1 MSCETHTASMLRGQ
15 GGRHAYGYRRKV
27 DTEIAQIRRI
37 QTRQQ
42 RLLAGAR
49 SWALHLGLR
58 IGVTNYA
65 SLQFSA
71 MNNKPALAQPRIRG
85 VCVCTLE

>member
-37 QTRQQ
+37 QTLQQ
-42 RLLAGAR
+42 RLLAGWGSFVGTAPR
-49 SWALHLGLR
+49 VENWCDQLR
-58 IGVTNYA
+58 E
-65 SLQFSA
+65 
-71 MNNKPALAQPRIRG
+71 PA
-85 VCVCTLE
+85 V

>member
-15 GGRHAYGYRRKV
+15 GGRHAYGYCRKV

-49 SWALHLGLR
+49 SWALHRLALS

-71 MNNKPALAQPRIRG
+71 MNNKQGCLPRLSLA
-85 VCVCTLE
+85 